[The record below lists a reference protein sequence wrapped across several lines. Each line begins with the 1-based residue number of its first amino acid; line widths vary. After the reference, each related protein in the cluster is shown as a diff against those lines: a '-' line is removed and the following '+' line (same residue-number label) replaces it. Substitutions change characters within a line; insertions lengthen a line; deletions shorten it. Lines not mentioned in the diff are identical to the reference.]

1 VDCGRERTAARASQ
15 LPAEVLKISIEEPE
29 SHAIHYAAS
38 LVQRGRVVGV
48 PTDTFYG
55 LCADPYNL
63 AAIGRVFEVKG
74 RAETKA
80 LPILVNCVEQA
91 VILSRDLPDNFF
103 DLAQK
108 FWPGALTIV
117 VEATHRL
124 PLKVTG
130 NSGRVALR
138 WPKSRVIGDLIECF
152 GGPVTGT
159 SANLS
164 GFPACSNAQQLAKQ
178 LGERLPLILDGG
190 ETGATLSSTIVALHG
205 DDWSIIR
212 EGAVPEAEI
221 RKIVGG

>member
-1 VDCGRERTAARASQ
+1 M
-15 LPAEVLKISIEEPE
+15 PAEVLKVSTEEPE

-48 PTDTFYG
+48 PTDTYYG

-91 VILSRDLPDNFF
+91 VNLSRDLPDNFF

-117 VEATHRL
+117 AEATHRL

-138 WPKSRVIGDLIECF
+138 WPKSRVICDLIECF

-164 GFPACSNAQQLAKQ
+164 GFPACSNAQQLVKQ

-221 RKIVGG
+221 RKVVDG